1 MHTTGGKLTA
11 GSLKQSFEDAGVHP
25 QLIEHLHGAGFFG
38 TLFDAVKKGT
48 KFVLDNHETIG
59 KVGKAAYS
67 AYQSSQKGGK
77 LAGSGIVT
85 AGKLVSKKQTPWT
98 KLVQKIA
105 KQQKCGVREAITY
118 IKENNLYN

>member
-1 MHTTGGKLTA
+1 MTLTAGKLTA
-11 GSLKQSFEDAGVHP
+11 GSLKKGFDDSGVHP
-25 QLIEHLHGAGFFG
+25 KLIEHLHGAGLFS

-59 KVGKAAYS
+59 KMGKAAYS
-67 AYQSSQKGGK
+67 AYQSSKKGG
-77 LAGSGIVT
+77 GIVT
-85 AGKLVSKKQTPWT
+85 GGKLVSKKQTPWT